1 MTVDLRPAVVAHRG
15 NSAFAPENTLESFRQ
30 AIALGV
36 DGVEF
41 DVRLTADN
49 QLVVIH
55 DPTVD
60 RTSNGSGEVA
70 RLTLERLRELDAGYR
85 FGPSTYPYRD
95 RGIMI
100 PTVAE
105 ALDVTAPLNV
115 IIEVK
120 AIEASEPLLAL
131 IRSRGDEGRVTVGSF
146 VSGALLPFRRAAVKT
161 AATFSEARNLLV
173 PALLGIKRHDAPYS
187 SMSIPPRYKGIPLP
201 VGAMARSLA
210 PAGVGVQ
217 VWTVNDPREALR
229 FWRQGVHGILSDD
242 PASILEARASLK
254 VKSF

>member
-1 MTVDLRPAVVAHRG
+1 MTLDLRPVVIAHRG
-15 NSAFAPENTLESFRQ
+15 NSAHAPENTLEAFQQ
-30 AIALGV
+30 AVALKV

-41 DVRLTADN
+41 DVRFTVDR

-60 RTSNGSGEVA
+60 RTTNGSGEVA
-70 RLTLERLRELDAGYR
+70 RLTLERLRELDAGHR
-85 FGPSTYPYRD
+85 FGPSTYPYRE
-95 RGIMI
+95 RGIRV

-105 ALDVTAPLNV
+105 VLHATSPLHV

-120 AIEASEPLLAL
+120 VIEAAEPLLAL

-146 VSGALLPFRRAAVKT
+146 VSGALIPFRRAGVKT
-161 AATFSEARNLLV
+161 AATFPEGRNLVV
-173 PALLGIKRHDAPYS
+173 PALLGIKRRSVPYS
-187 SMSIPPRYKGIPLP
+187 VLSTPPRYKGIPLP
-201 VGAMARSLA
+201 LGAMARSLA

-229 FWRQGVHGILSDD
+229 LWRLGVHGILSDD
-242 PASILEARASLK
+242 PATILKARASLG
-254 VKSF
+254 